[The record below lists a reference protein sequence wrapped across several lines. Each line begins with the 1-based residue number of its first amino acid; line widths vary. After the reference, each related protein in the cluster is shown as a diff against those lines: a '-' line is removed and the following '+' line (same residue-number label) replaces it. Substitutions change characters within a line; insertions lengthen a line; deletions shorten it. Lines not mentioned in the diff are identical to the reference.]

1 LEENPALK
9 GSLGGQLKTERPR
22 LEIKQPL
29 LLQVSTIDLA
39 MHSSAAHEKRRS
51 KVYRSIATF
60 DELTEQLRKNG
71 SQISRSGVY
80 LRLLPWRSFSL
91 EGKRHVVTVPVS
103 SSSPAKQFA
112 FKALRRTI
120 FTATIRCMESLV
132 SLWPT
137 RSMFF

>member
-1 LEENPALK
+1 MEENPALK

-80 LRLLPWRSFSL
+80 LRLLPWRSL
-91 EGKRHVVTVPVS
+91 
-103 SSSPAKQFA
+103 SPITPLA
-112 FKALRRTI
+112 
-120 FTATIRCMESLV
+120 
-132 SLWPT
+132 
-137 RSMFF
+137 